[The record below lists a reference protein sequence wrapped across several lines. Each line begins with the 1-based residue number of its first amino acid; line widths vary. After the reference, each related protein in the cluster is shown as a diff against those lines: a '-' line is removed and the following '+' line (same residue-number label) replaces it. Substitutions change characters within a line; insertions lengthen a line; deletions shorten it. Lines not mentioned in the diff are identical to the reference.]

1 MKKRLSIT
9 IMVAVATLFGT
20 VIMPHS
26 TSAIVPSGPAPLFQ
40 DECVVVGD
48 NNKPLRVRATPGG
61 RVIGSLRRGAH
72 IVAYGWTSDSYGEQW
87 VKIRYRRGVGYVSA
101 RFVFCGT

>member
-9 IMVAVATLFGT
+9 MMVAQVLLFGT

-26 TSAIVPSGPAPLFQ
+26 TSATVPAPLFQ
-40 DECVVVGD
+40 DECVVVG
-48 NNKPLRVRATPGG
+48 NNKKPLRVRATPGG
-61 RVIGSLRRGAH
+61 RVIGSVRLGAH
-72 IVAYGWTSDSYGEQW
+72 IVAYGWTSDIYGEQW
-87 VKIRYRRGVGYVSA
+87 AKIRYRRGVGYVSG